1 MEMTVQPFKLALIQM
16 LVQGGQKAA
25 NLARA
30 EERIAVA
37 ARQGAAV
44 ALLPECVD
52 LGWTHPSG
60 KTAAEP
66 LPEGTSCQRLARAAA
81 RHRIHICAGLTE
93 KAGDKVF
100 NSAVFI
106 DRQGDVRCIHRKLN
120 ELEIGHGCY
129 AQGDRLNVV
138 STDLCTFGLMI
149 CADGF
154 ARDHVLSRSLCY
166 MGADVI
172 LSPGAW
178 AVPADHDNAA
188 TPYGD
193 VWRDAY
199 RPVAH
204 EFGVWIAGVSNVGP
218 IDAGPWAGR
227 KCIGC
232 SLVTGPDGN
241 EVVQGPYGETAETI
255 LEVDVQ
261 PLPRPTRGCGWS
273 TPRDHK

>member
-1 MEMTVQPFKLALIQM
+1 MTVQPFKLALIQM

-37 ARQGAAV
+37 ARQSAAV

-52 LGWTHPSG
+52 LGWAHPSS

-66 LPEGTSCQRLARAAA
+66 LPEGTSCQRLARVAA

-166 MGADVI
+166 MGADSRVMI
-172 LSPGAW
+172 TRLRALPKFESSLCSHPFETEVLEETANHH
-178 AVPADHDNAA
+178 V
-188 TPYGD
+188 
-193 VWRDAY
+193 VRDANGGQK
-199 RPVAH
+199 
-204 EFGVWIAGVSNVGP
+204 E
-218 IDAGPWAGR
+218 
-227 KCIGC
+227 
-232 SLVTGPDGN
+232 
-241 EVVQGPYGETAETI
+241 GEA
-255 LEVDVQ
+255 
-261 PLPRPTRGCGWS
+261 P
-273 TPRDHK
+273 